1 MLQKKP
7 QTSMSC
13 SCLKNLYEGEK
24 DWWNGVEY
32 ALLCQHYEAGGNKK
46 LLYKQKP
53 YFSAV
58 GDE

>member
-1 MLQKKP
+1 
-7 QTSMSC
+7 MSC

-32 ALLCQHYEAGGNKK
+32 ALLCQHYEAGGNKN